1 MRTRP
6 IVGALPIAVL
16 SAAAL
21 AQSDGTTLPGVE
33 FRTMDGSGN
42 NLTHTDMGSTGA
54 HQLRLTTPTYS
65 DGLGAMR
72 SGPHARVI
80 SNAVGQQTTSGNSAN
95 LSAMFWQ
102 WGQFID
108 HDMVLT
114 HGGGEFSPMF
124 APGGDPVFP
133 AGSMIPFSR
142 SGFETDA
149 SGVRQFANGITAFL
163 DGSMVYGS
171 DDARADTLRSFTG
184 GRLALDASGFMLRN
198 TTGIENA
205 NDGFLPNETMF
216 LAGDIRANE
225 QAGLTAM
232 HTVFAREHN
241 LWADRLASEN
251 PGWNDEQIYQ
261 MARKIVG
268 AEIQKITYD
277 EWLPAMLGN
286 GALGV
291 YSGYDSGVDA
301 GISLEFSTAAFRFGH
316 TMLNENLMRL
326 SEDGSE
332 FAGGALTLHQNFFNP
347 DSITG
352 AGALDA
358 LMRGMAAQEAEEL
371 DTQLSN
377 GVRNLLFGDPGHG
390 GMDLLAAN
398 LMRGRD
404 HGIGTFNDIRE
415 AFGLER
421 LDEWSQLTTDTE
433 LAAALSGVY
442 DSVDALDAWIGLV
455 AEDKDHDAIVGETL
469 SLALA
474 DQFAR
479 LRDGDR
485 FFYLN
490 DDALAPYMIDI
501 DHVTLD
507 DILSRNTEIGGFDGS
522 VFYAVPAPGA
532 VSVLAMGGVLATR
545 RRRAS

>member
-6 IVGALPIAVL
+6 GVYALPIVL
-16 SAAAL
+16 MTAAGAAL
-21 AQSDGTTLPGVE
+21 GDEPPLPGLEIRTADGWGNHLGDPAMGTT
-33 FRTMDGSGN
+33 
-42 NLTHTDMGSTGA
+42 GA
-54 HQLRLTTPTYS
+54 LQLRLTDPTYA
-65 DGLGAMR
+65 DGVGAMR
-72 SGPHARVI
+72 DAPHARVI
-80 SNAVGQQTTSGNSAN
+80 SNAIGQQTTSGNDAN

-114 HGGGEFSPMF
+114 HGGGEFAPMF

-133 AGSMIPFSR
+133 AGAMIPFGR
-142 SGFETDA
+142 SGYQTDA
-149 SGVRQFANGITAFL
+149 EGVRQFQNSVTAFL

-171 DDARADTLRSFTG
+171 DDARAAALRSFDG
-184 GRLALDASGFMLRN
+184 GRLTTDANGFMPRN
-198 TTGIENA
+198 TAGLENA
-205 NDGFLPNETMF
+205 NDGFLPDQTLF
-216 LAGDIRANE
+216 IAGDIRANE

-232 HTVFAREHN
+232 HTVFVREHN
-241 LWADRLASEN
+241 AWADRLAADN
-251 PGWNDEQIYQ
+251 PTWSDEQIYQ

-277 EWLPAMLGN
+277 EWLPAMLGE
-286 GALGV
+286 GALGA
-291 YSGYDSGVDA
+291 YAGYDSSVDA

-326 SEDGSE
+326 NEDGSA
-332 FAGGALTLHQNFFNP
+332 FSAGPLTLHQNFFNP
-347 DSITG
+347 DSITP
-352 AGALDA
+352 AGSLDA
-358 LMRGMAAQEAEEL
+358 LIRGMAAQEAEQL
-371 DTQLSN
+371 DTRLSS
-377 GVRNLLFGDPGHG
+377 GVRNMLFGDPGAG

-421 LDEWSQLTTDTE
+421 LSDWSQLTTDTE
-433 LAAALSGVY
+433 LAEALAGVY
-442 DSVDALDAWIGLV
+442 RSTDELDAWVGLL
-455 AEDKDHDAIVGETL
+455 AEDKAGSAIVGETL
-469 SLALA
+469 AMVLA

-485 FFYLN
+485 FFFLN
-490 DDALAPYMIDI
+490 DDTLAPYMQDI
-501 DHVTLD
+501 DAISLG
-507 DILSRNTEIGGFDGS
+507 DILARNTGVSGFDGS

-532 VSVLAMGGVLATR
+532 VGVLAMGGLLATR
-545 RRRAS
+545 RRRA